1 MDMSQLIREFVAEA
15 QELVVSAEE
24 DVLALEHAGVPE
36 REEILNR
43 LFRVLHT
50 IKGGAACVDFDAV
63 TDFAHAM
70 EDVTELLRKGSL
82 EPSPAISLALLE
94 GVDKL
99 KSGILSGNGSID
111 DPGPVVARLREI
123 SHPSGAKASAGA
135 VPTKGVGAGRT
146 AFDLKRHDL
155 ESAKADG
162 MHVYDIELD
171 VAGECARHSHTP
183 FGLIR
188 HLGSIGNVLATRP
201 DGDLFLKRGQDLSD
215 CSVLLAT
222 IIDDPEILFAGLEIA
237 PLSFTRY
244 APGDLPNPTA
254 EPVSPVPTPT
264 PTPEPTSAP
273 TKAAAAPRSP
283 EKTLRIPVE
292 VADSLMNLAGELVV
306 VRNRAQQ
313 LQADGS
319 AHEISA
325 LYQRLDVVTSDLQR
339 MVMRTRMQP
348 VGNVFGRFTR
358 VVRDLCRTLGKEI
371 EVEIVG
377 AEVELDKSLIDGL
390 VEPLTH
396 LVRNSVDHG
405 IEPPEERRCQGKPAV
420 GRIHLAAEHMAGMVN
435 ITVTDDGKGID
446 PVRLRQ
452 AAVEKGLM
460 PRAQAEGLNDREAL
474 GLIFL
479 PGFSTAKEI
488 TELSGRGVG
497 MDAVKAALQRLG
509 GVVEIESEIG
519 KGSVLSIKLPL
530 TLAIIPAIVLGAGDQ
545 HFAIPQVNVLEVVW
559 LHGDQVWQSVQR
571 INQSEVYWL
580 RGRMLPLIRLSKVL
594 GLPRHFADPETG
606 EERSDRRDDAPDRR
620 GSAEGEVDERRTGM
634 RDRRISPENSLYIV
648 VLRVGS
654 DRFGLCV
661 ERIVDTEE
669 VVVKPLHE
677 RLKES
682 EVYAGVTVLG
692 DGTTAMILDIPELA
706 RVGGLRWETT
716 DLQADEARKGGGE
729 PQKMLVF
736 ESSAERFTVPLSLL
750 LRVDEIAPS
759 DIQTVAGR
767 EVLRFRDSVIPLLRL
782 EAAIPGLRPVADA
795 QGIHVIIPRI
805 GKLVAIVATRIVDI
819 VEVLNDVLVPGAD
832 HPAILGTQVIDGH
845 ATSLLDL
852 CVLSASVDSSLPAG
866 GKASRGRLL
875 VVEDSRLYATL
886 IAALFRGI
894 GFDVVAA
901 ANGGEALV
909 ILGDRSFD
917 GVVSDV
923 EMPGMDGLELARQVR
938 MDPSC
943 KGLPLL
949 GMSMLEEKVMRS
961 RALSAGFDDFCQKN
975 NLARLAERV
984 EALLSPSF
992 ARSSHG

>member
-1 MDMSQLIREFVAEA
+1 MDLSQLISEFVAEA
-15 QELVVSAEE
+15 QELVASAEE

-36 REEILNR
+36 RQELLNR

-50 IKGGAACVDFDAV
+50 IKGGSACVDFDAI
-63 TDFAHAM
+63 TDFAHEM
-70 EDVTELLRKGSL
+70 EDVVEMLRKGSL
-82 EPSPAISLALLE
+82 EPSPAISMALLD

-99 KSGILSGNGSID
+99 KSGILSGNGRID
-111 DPGPVVARLREI
+111 DPGPAVARLREI
-123 SHPSGAKASAGA
+123 SHPSEPMTVPFAASPKGGAAGQK
-135 VPTKGVGAGRT
+135 V
-146 AFDLKRHDL
+146 FDLRLYDIQA
-155 ESAKADG
+155 AKADG

-171 VAGECARHSHTP
+171 VAHECEKHSRTP

-188 HLGSIGNVLATRP
+188 HIGSIGEVLATRP
-201 DGDLFLKRGQDLSD
+201 DGEFFLKRGQDLSD

-222 IIDDPEILFAGLEIA
+222 IIDDPDILFAGLEIDPIA
-237 PLSFTRY
+237 FTRH
-244 APGDLPNPTA
+244 APGELP
-254 EPVSPVPTPT
+254 EPVATPM
-264 PTPEPTSAP
+264 PPLPKPEPEHAP
-273 TKAAAAPRSP
+273 SKVAAASVRSP

-292 VADSLMNLAGELVV
+292 IADSLMNLAGELVV

-313 LQADGS
+313 LQAGGD
-319 AHEISA
+319 AHEVSA
-325 LYQRLDVVTSDLQR
+325 MYQRLDVVTSDLQR

-377 AEVELDKSLIDGL
+377 SEVELDKSLIDGL

-405 IEPPEERRCQGKPAV
+405 IELPEERRLQGKSAV
-420 GRIHLAAEHMAGMVN
+420 GRIRLAAEHLAGMVN

-446 PVRLRQ
+446 PIRLRQ

-479 PGFSTAKEI
+479 AGFSTAKEI
-488 TELSGRGVG
+488 TEISGRGVG
-497 MDAVKAALQRLG
+497 MDAVKASLQKLG

-519 KGSVLSIKLPL
+519 KGSALSIKLPL
-530 TLAIIPAIVLGAGDQ
+530 TLAIIPAIVLGAGNQ
-545 HFAIPQVNVLEVVW
+545 CFAIPQVNVLEVVW

-571 INQSEVYWL
+571 IDQSEVYWL
-580 RGRMLPLIRLSKVL
+580 RGRMLPLIRLSRVL
-594 GLPRHFADPETG
+594 ELPRTYADPETG
-606 EERSDRRDDAPDRR
+606 EEHSDRRIDAPDRR
-620 GSAEGEVDERRTGM
+620 GSTAGEMDERRSGM
-634 RDRRISPENSLYIV
+634 RDRRVSPENSLYIV
-648 VLRVGS
+648 VLRVGN

-692 DGTTAMILDIPELA
+692 DGTTAMILDVPELA
-706 RVGGLRWETT
+706 RVGGLRWEATE
-716 DLQADEARKGGGE
+716 LQADGVRKGGGE

-736 ESSAERFTVPLSLL
+736 ESGAERFTVPLSLL
-750 LRVDEIAPS
+750 LRVDEIAPA
-759 DIQTVAGR
+759 DIQRVAGR

-782 EAAIPGLRPVADA
+782 EEAIPGIRSCDA
-795 QGIHVIIPRI
+795 QGMHAIIPRI
-805 GKLVAIVATRIVDI
+805 GKPVALVATRIVDI
-819 VEVLNDVLVPGAD
+819 VEVDNDALAPSSDRSG
-832 HPAILGTQVIDGH
+832 ILGTQVIDGH
-845 ATSLLDL
+845 ATTLLDL
-852 CVLSASVDSSLPAG
+852 CALSVACDPSHPAG
-866 GKASRGRLL
+866 VGFARGRIL
-875 VVEDSRLYATL
+875 VVEDSVLYASL
-886 IAALFRGI
+886 IGALFRGL
-894 GFDVVAA
+894 GFETVVA

-909 ILGDRSFD
+909 ILGDQSFD
-917 GVVSDV
+917 CVVSDM

-938 MDPSC
+938 MDASR
-943 KGLPLL
+943 KGQPLL

-961 RALSAGFDDFCQKN
+961 RALSAGFDDFCQKS
-975 NLARLAERV
+975 NLPRLIERV

>member
-43 LFRVLHT
+43 LFRILHT

-70 EDVTELLRKGSL
+70 EDVTELLRKGTL
-82 EPSPAISLALLE
+82 EPSPAISFALLD

-99 KSGILSGNGSID
+99 KSGILSGNGRID
-111 DPGPVVARLREI
+111 DPGPSAARLREI
-123 SHPSGAKASAGA
+123 SHPAGAKASPGS
-135 VPTKGVGAGRT
+135 VPTRGGGKGRVE
-146 AFDLKRHDL
+146 FDLRRYDL
-155 ESAKADG
+155 QSAKADG

-188 HLGSIGNVLATRP
+188 HLGTIGNVLATRP
-201 DGDLFLKRGQDLSD
+201 DGDLFLKSGQDLSD

-222 IIDDPEILFAGLEIA
+222 IIDDPDILFAGLEIA
-237 PLSFTRY
+237 PLSFTRH
-244 APGDLPNPTA
+244 APGDLPD
-254 EPVSPVPTPT
+254 PVAVAPLPAPSR
-264 PTPEPTSAP
+264 PEPEPPPS
-273 TKAAAAPRSP
+273 KAVAATVRSP
-283 EKTLRIPVE
+283 EKMLRIPVE

-313 LQADGS
+313 LQAAGG
-319 AHEISA
+319 AHEVSA

-348 VGNVFGRFTR
+348 VGNVFGRFAR
-358 VVRDLCRTLGKEI
+358 VVRDLCLTLGKEI
-371 EVEIVG
+371 EIEIVG

-405 IEPPEERRCQGKPAV
+405 IESPEERRCQGKPAV
-420 GRIHLAAEHMAGMVN
+420 GRIRLAAEHMAGLVN

-497 MDAVKAALQRLG
+497 MDAVKASLQRLG

-519 KGSVLSIKLPL
+519 KGSVISIKLPL
-530 TLAIIPAIVLGAGDQ
+530 TLAIIPAIVLGAGGQ
-545 HFAIPQVNVLEVVW
+545 HFAIPQVSVLEVVW
-559 LHGDQVWQSVQR
+559 LHGEQVWQSVQR
-571 INQSEVYWL
+571 IDQSEVYWL

-594 GLPRHFADPETG
+594 GLARTYTDPVTG

-620 GSAEGEVDERRTGM
+620 GNGEDGRDERRSGVL
-634 RDRRISPENSLYIV
+634 DRRTSPENSLYIV

-716 DLQADEARKGGGE
+716 DLQTDETRKGGGE

-736 ESSAERFTVPLSLL
+736 ESGAERFTIPLSLL
-750 LRVDEIAPS
+750 LRVDETVPS

-782 EAAIPGLRPVADA
+782 EEAIPGLRPVAEA

-805 GKLVAIVATRIVDI
+805 GKPVAIVATRIVDI
-819 VEVLNDVLVPGAD
+819 VEVDNDALAPSGD
-832 HPAILGTQVIDGH
+832 HPAVLGTQVIDGH

-852 CVLSASVDSSLPAG
+852 CALSACADPSLPAG
-866 GKASRGRLL
+866 GKAARGRLL

-886 IAALFRGI
+886 IGALFRGI

-901 ANGGEALV
+901 SNGGEALV
-909 ILGDRSFD
+909 VLGDGSFD
-917 GVVSDV
+917 CVVSDV

-938 MDPSC
+938 LDPSYM
-943 KGLPLL
+943 GLPLL

-984 EALLSPSF
+984 EALLSHPS

>member
-1 MDMSQLIREFVAEA
+1 MDISRLISEFVAEA
-15 QELVVSAEE
+15 QELIASAEE
-24 DVLALEHAGVPE
+24 DVLAMERAGIPE

-63 TDFAHAM
+63 TDFAHEV
-70 EDVTELLRKGSL
+70 EDVTELLRKGVL
-82 EPSPAISLALLE
+82 QPDPAISAVLLE

-99 KSGILSGNGSID
+99 KSGILSGNGRID
-111 DPGPVVARLREI
+111 DPGPVVARLRAVAHR
-123 SHPSGAKASAGA
+123 SGPKASSTVQGARTSSRPGFDLRRFDVRGAKS
-135 VPTKGVGAGRT
+135 
-146 AFDLKRHDL
+146 
-155 ESAKADG
+155 DG

-171 VAGECARHSHTP
+171 VARECEKHSRTP

-201 DGDLFLKRGQDLSD
+201 DGETFLKSGQDLSD

-222 IIDDPEILFAGLEIA
+222 IIDDPDILFAGLEIE
-237 PLSFTRY
+237 PISFVRH
-244 APGDLPNPTA
+244 APGDLP
-254 EPVSPVPTPT
+254 EPFE
-264 PTPEPTSAP
+264 EP
-273 TKAAAAPRSP
+273 AAPLPVHEPEAPLSRAVAASVRSP
-283 EKTLRIPVE
+283 EKMLRIPVE
-292 VADSLMNLAGELVV
+292 IADSLMNLAGELVV

-313 LQADGS
+313 LQAGGN
-319 AHEISA
+319 AHEVSA
-325 LYQRLDVVTSDLQR
+325 MYQRLDVVTSDLQR

-405 IEPPEERRCQGKPAV
+405 IEAPEERRHQGKAAV
-420 GRIHLAAEHMAGMVN
+420 GRIRLAAEHQAGMVS
-435 ITVTDDGKGID
+435 IAVTDDGKGID
-446 PVRLRQ
+446 PARLREVV
-452 AAVEKGLM
+452 VEKGLM
-460 PRAQAEGLNDREAL
+460 PRAQAEDLNDREAL

-479 PGFSTAKEI
+479 PGFSTAKEV

-497 MDAVKAALQRLG
+497 MDAVKASLQRLG

-519 KGSVLSIKLPL
+519 KGSVISIKLPL
-530 TLAIIPAIVLGAGDQ
+530 TLAIIPAIVLGAGSQD
-545 HFAIPQVNVLEVVW
+545 FAIPQVNVLEVVW

-571 INQSEVYWL
+571 IDQSEIYWL

-594 GLPRHFADPETG
+594 GLARSYVEPGTG
-606 EERSDRRDDAPDRR
+606 EEVPERRDDAPDRR
-620 GSAEGEVDERRTGM
+620 GIGADEGDERRSGV

-692 DGTTAMILDIPELA
+692 NGTTAMILDIAELA
-706 RVGGLRWETT
+706 RVGGLRLETAE
-716 DLQADEARKGGGE
+716 LQTEAVGKGGGE

-736 ESSAERFTVPLSLL
+736 ENGTERFSVPLSLL
-750 LRVDEIAPS
+750 LRVDEIAAS

-767 EVLRFRDSVIPLLRL
+767 EVLGFRDTVIPLLRL
-782 EAAIPGLRPVADA
+782 EDAIPGVRRGPD
-795 QGIHVIIPRI
+795 GDGMHVIIPRV
-805 GKLVAIVATRIVDI
+805 GRPVAIVASRIVDI
-819 VEVLNDVLVPGAD
+819 VEVDNDVLAPGSD
-832 HPAILGTQVIDGH
+832 HPAILGIQVIDGH
-845 ATSLLDL
+845 ATSLVDL
-852 CVLSASVDSSLPAG
+852 CALAASVDPSLPVG
-866 GKASRGRLL
+866 GKSARGRLL
-875 VVEDSRLYATL
+875 VVEDSVLYAAL
-886 IAALFRGI
+886 IGSLFRGI
-894 GFDVVAA
+894 GYDVAVAS
-901 ANGGEALV
+901 NGGEALAA
-909 ILGDRSFD
+909 LGGVSFD
-917 GVVSDV
+917 CVVSDV
-923 EMPGMDGLELARQVR
+923 EMPGMDGLEMARQVR
-938 MDPSC
+938 MDVSH

-949 GMSMLEEKVMRS
+949 GMSMLEEKVMRA
-961 RALSAGFDDFCQKN
+961 RALGAGFDDFCQKS

-984 EALLSPSF
+984 EALLSIPS
-992 ARSSHG
+992 ARSDHG